1 MVAVCVSLL
10 PVAGHGN
17 TLSWSGGSSVS
28 GNWNDSANW
37 GSVGTPANGDTLI
50 FGAIATSRLATTNNL
65 SNLVLNQI
73 RFNGSSGG
81 FALYGNAFTLTN
93 SIMATNTAGANTI
106 NDSLTVA
113 TADVTMLVSNSAT
126 LTLNGQIN
134 GTVGITKTGGGT
146 LLYQNSS
153 GSNPYSG
160 TTRVNAGILQLNVSG
175 TAAFGGPLIIGD
187 GSGTAATV
195 RHLQSTEISDV
206 LPITINLGGLLDLN
220 GFSELISTS
229 LALNSGSISTG
240 TGTLTLAPNA
250 TITLS
255 TVSAVPTINGNLN
268 VGSSGT
274 CTIQGSG
281 YLNINAV
288 VSGVA
293 NIVKNGSVN
302 VFLDNANTFNGS
314 FTANGS
320 GYVEIATSTA
330 LGGTNGGTV
339 INGSVQLIIDSG
351 VNVINENLTMNST
364 YANGA
369 IWLDASAVSSWTA
382 TNITLSATTTIS
394 VANGSTLTLIGPI
407 SGPGGVT
414 KTGPGTL
421 TYSGNNGNTY
431 TGPTIVNNGLLQL
444 GNAEAG
450 IPYGS
455 LTITNATVRDLNDYG
470 LNGGQ
475 VPITVQRGGV
485 FDLNGHFDEFAN
497 SMTLSG
503 GGTVNLGSGG
513 TLQMLGFPTAITNL
527 SGNGAINGS
536 GYLQLNAS
544 PCTIYVADGTSLD
557 VFPNVA
563 GPTAITKTGA
573 GTLNFRSANSYTGLT
588 TISQGYLWAYNPLS
602 LGTTTS
608 GTVVSSGATLG
619 LAGSIGITN
628 ESLTL
633 NGPGAASDYGA
644 LDVED
649 NPGTNIWAG
658 PITLNADSTFDPW
671 YANSGLR
678 IIGPISGAGGVIELT
693 GSSGTLSLEG
703 TTANTYAGTTTVNSG
718 TLLLGKPTGIKAVP
732 GPLVIGS
739 NTTVRLLNDSQIY
752 NGSASVTMYDS
763 SLFDLAGFNEWIGPL
778 SIQGAQ
784 ITSGTGLLY
793 LGGNIVVNPSTV
805 AQSVISGNASIWN
818 QTITITNSGCHY
830 LPDLVI
836 SANVSSGGHGGQGL
850 IKDGDG
856 VVSLVGN
863 NSFIGP
869 VTINRGSLWA
879 QTSAALGNTNAAA
892 TVNNGGNLFLYGGVL
907 DFGLKPLVL
916 NGPGNG
922 LSFSALDCE
931 GTCSWGG
938 SITLNSD
945 STVCPEPGASLNLT
959 GALSG
964 PGGITEVP
972 PGPYAGGTLI
982 FGGTNANTYAGL
994 TTVNGGT
1001 LLLNKTA
1008 GLNAVPG
1015 NLVVNGTVRLGANQQ
1030 IADTADVLVTLVN
1043 SGGLFDLGTYSEY
1056 INTLRGEGTVNFG
1069 TSGYLGIG
1077 YNNGTSQFDGVMT
1090 GVGFASGWTLS
1101 KSGAGTFTITGT
1113 NTFSAG
1119 ATHVF
1124 AGKLVINGYQPQS
1137 PVLVESGATLG
1148 GSGTVGPIAAMG
1160 NISPGNSPG
1169 ILTSSNVTFASS
1181 GQYTVDLTGPTPGV
1195 GYDQLNVR
1203 GTNTLANATLTVI
1216 PAFTTPAAIGQKF
1229 IIINNDLSDAITG
1242 TFNGLAEGATNTAGG
1257 YKFTISYAGGT
1268 GNDVVLTLTALPG
1281 AVAGSTVTSGNGSHG
1296 IDPNDCNNLSLVI
1309 TNTAGT
1315 PMTGINVTLSTTT
1328 EGVLITQP
1336 YATCPNIPANGSGT
1350 NIAPFQISTLPS
1362 FVCGNPINLQLI
1374 VNSSLGLFTMNYVL
1388 NTGES
1393 AVPTRF
1399 DNNTITNVPDIGTI
1413 ESTNNVTSWSGGP
1426 ITKVTVSL
1434 WLVAPIDSDLNLSLI
1449 SPDGTTVPL
1458 STANGA
1464 GANFGSGSAD
1474 ASRTTFDDSAATAIT
1489 AGSPPFV
1496 GTFRPQSPLSAFIG
1510 TSPIG
1515 AWRLHIQDSFGSGSP
1530 DTLRAWSLSLSGTS
1544 CNTGSGICDLC
1555 LPAITNAI
1563 TLSDPVQ
1570 TGRWIGNAV
1579 VASCGTPKTWP
1590 GTFAGSFHFDEY
1602 SFTNTSPADA
1612 CVTVELQS
1620 PSNILATAYLN
1631 SFDPANIPANYLG
1644 DAGNSTHGGQ
1654 TTFSCT
1660 VPAGATFLVVVT
1672 EVIAN
1677 AGTQPYILQLSG
1689 LPCPPPTLSIQPVAT
1704 NQARL
1709 YWPTW
1714 AGGYLLV
1721 SESNIVFNAWAMVT
1735 NEPIV
1740 GNHLYNVTN
1749 TIIPPDRFYRLR
1761 KP

>member
-10 PVAGHGN
+10 PMAGHGN

-93 SIMATNTAGANTI
+93 SIMATNTPGANTI

-160 TTRVNAGILQLNVSG
+160 TTRVNAGTLQLNVSG

-240 TGTLTLAPNA
+240 TGTLTLSPNA

-330 LGGTNGGTV
+330 LGSTNGGTV
-339 INGSVQLIIDSG
+339 INSSVQLIINSG

-444 GNAEAG
+444 GNTQAG

-497 SMTLSG
+497 SLTLSG

-536 GYLQLNAS
+536 GYLQLNAN

-563 GPTAITKTGA
+563 GPAAITKTGA

-602 LGTTTS
+602 LGQTIN
-608 GTVVSSGATLG
+608 GTVVSSGATLV

-649 NPGTNIWAG
+649 SPGTNIWAG

-678 IIGPISGAGGVIELT
+678 IIGPISGSGGVIKLIK
-693 GSSGTLSLEG
+693 SSGTLSLEG
-703 TTANTYAGTTTVNSG
+703 TTANTYAGTTTVSSG
-718 TLLLGKPTGIKAVP
+718 TLLLGKSSGIKAVP
-732 GPLVIGS
+732 GPLVIDS
-739 NTTVRLLNDSQIY
+739 NTTVRLLNNFQIDSY
-752 NGSASVTMYDS
+752 TTPVTMSDF
-763 SLFDLAGFNEWIGPL
+763 SLLDLAGFNEWIGPL

-784 ITSGTGLLY
+784 ITSGAGTLY

-805 AQSVISGNASIWN
+805 AQSVISGKASIWN
-818 QTITITNSGCHY
+818 QTITITNSGY
-830 LPDLVI
+830 YYVPDLVI
-836 SANVSSGGHGGQGL
+836 SANVSSGGSGGQGL

-856 VVSLVGN
+856 DVSLTGS

-869 VTINRGSLWA
+869 VTINRGFLSA
-879 QTSAALGNTNAAA
+879 QTSAALGNTNTPA
-892 TVNNGGNLFLYGGVL
+892 TVNNGGSLFLNGGVL

-922 LSFSALDCE
+922 FSISALYCN

-938 SITLNSD
+938 NITLNSD

-972 PGPYAGGTLI
+972 LGTYDGGTLI
-982 FGGTNANTYAGL
+982 FAGSGANTYAGL

-1008 GLNAVPG
+1008 GVNAVPG
-1015 NLVVNGTVRLGANQQ
+1015 NLVVNGTVRLGASQQ
-1030 IADTADVLVTLVN
+1030 IADTADVMVN
-1043 SGGLFDLGTYSEY
+1043 QGLFDLGAYDEY
-1056 INTLRGEGTVNFG
+1056 IDTLRGWGTVNFG
-1069 TSGYLGIG
+1069 SGGWIYLGLNNGSSEFDGSFTGIG
-1077 YNNGTSQFDGVMT
+1077 YAPGFTVGKT
-1090 GVGFASGWTLS
+1090 GS
-1101 KSGAGTFTITGT
+1101 GTFTMTGT

-1119 ATHVF
+1119 NTAIR
-1124 AGKLVINGYQPQS
+1124 AGKMVINGYQPQS
-1137 PVLVESGATLG
+1137 PVIVSNGATLG
-1148 GSGTVGPIAAMG
+1148 GSGTVGTIAASG
-1160 NISPGNSPG
+1160 NISPGTSPG
-1169 ILTSSNVTFASS
+1169 ILTSSNVTFTSS
-1181 GQYTVDLTGPTPGV
+1181 GNFTVELTGPNPGV
-1195 GYDQLNVR
+1195 GGYDQLNVT
-1203 GTNTLANATLTVI
+1203 GTVSLANATLMVV
-1216 PAFTTPAAIGQKF
+1216 PAFATPVSIGQKF
-1229 IIINNDLSDAITG
+1229 IIINNDLSDAING
-1242 TFNGLAEGATNTAGG
+1242 TFSGLAEGATITVGG
-1257 YKFTISYAGGT
+1257 YKFIISYAGGT

-1281 AVAGSTVTSGNGSHG
+1281 AVAGFTVTSGNGSHG

-1315 PMTGINVTLSTTT
+1315 PMTGINATLSTTT

-1336 YATCPNIPANGSGT
+1336 YATYPNIPANGSGT

-1362 FVCGNPINLQLI
+1362 FVCGNTINLQLI
-1374 VNSSLGLFTMNYVL
+1374 VNSSLGSFTMNYVL

-1393 AVPTRF
+1393 AAPTRF

-1510 TSPIG
+1510 TSPNG

-1530 DTLRAWSLSLSGTS
+1530 DTLRNWSLFLSGTACS
-1544 CNTGSGICDLC
+1544 SGSGFCDVC
-1555 LPAITNAI
+1555 MPAETNAI
-1563 TLSDPVQ
+1563 TTGDAVQ
-1570 TGRWIGNAV
+1570 TGRWIGNLV

-1590 GTFAGSFHFDEY
+1590 GTIAGSFHFDEY
-1602 SFTNTSPADA
+1602 SYINTSPADA

-1631 SFDPANIPANYLG
+1631 SFDPANITMNYLG

-1689 LPCPPPTLSIQPVAT
+1689 LPCPPPTLSIQPVPA
-1704 NQARL
+1704 NKARL

-1714 AGGYLLV
+1714 AGGYKLEATPSLLQT
-1721 SESNIVFNAWAMVT
+1721 NWAYVT

-1740 GNHLYNVTN
+1740 SALKYNVTN
-1749 TIIPPDRFYRLR
+1749 SAMNPTNRFYRLH